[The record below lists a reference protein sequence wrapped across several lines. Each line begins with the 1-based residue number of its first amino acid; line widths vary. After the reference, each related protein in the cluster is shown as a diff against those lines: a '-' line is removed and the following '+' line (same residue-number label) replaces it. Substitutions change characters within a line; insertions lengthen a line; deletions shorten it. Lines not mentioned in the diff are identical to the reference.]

1 MMKPIR
7 TLGAAVV
14 ALAAPA
20 LITLPAA
27 ADTGALAKVETRLA
41 GNTTLTLAIGSGGYD
56 SHRPNDYRGGSDYR
70 RGLNPYGQTDREV
83 RELARD
89 AKQACRQAVRTEAR
103 YLGYRDVD
111 FDDDQRV
118 RQIGPRGFIVS
129 FDDVEFEGRRADRE
143 TRVTCEI
150 RRGDVVSVAG
160 IPRPYKGKPHRRG
173 W

>member
-20 LITLPAA
+20 LITLPAT
-27 ADTGALAKVETRLA
+27 ADTGALAKIETQIGSGAR
-41 GNTTLTLAIGSGGYD
+41 LTLAIGSSGYD
-56 SHRPNDYRGGSDYR
+56 SHRPNDYR
-70 RGLNPYGQTDREV
+70 RGLNQYGQTDREV
-83 RELARD
+83 RELSRD
-89 AKQACRQAVRTEAR
+89 ARQACRQAVRTEAR

-118 RQIGPRGFIVS
+118 RQVGPRGFIVS
-129 FDDVEFEGRRADRE
+129 FDEVEFEGRRADRE

-160 IPRPYKGKPHRRG
+160 IPRPHKGKPPRRG